1 MGIAILL
8 IVHWYLGFLVQ
19 SVFLHRYAAH
29 KNFEMSLLWEK
40 IFYFFTF
47 LILGSSYMSA
57 YAFGAMHKIHH
68 AHADKE
74 LDPHSPLK
82 SPGYFGTLLQARN
95 SYFNIFIGKTRV
107 EPFILKGLPAW
118 HSFDKFAHS
127 WITRSVWV
135 LLYIYLYIT
144 LATAWWMFLFLP
156 ITIGLGALQGAL
168 INWWA
173 HSFGYRNFITN
184 DNSNNLIALDVL
196 FLGESY
202 HNNHH
207 KHPWKLN
214 HAYKWFEFDIGYY
227 FIRFLSLI
235 GVVRIKKRALA

>member
-8 IVHWYLGFLVQ
+8 IVHWYLSFLIQ

-29 KNFEMSLLWEK
+29 KNFEMSPLWEK
-40 IFYFFTF
+40 IFYVFTF

-68 AHADKE
+68 AYADRE
-74 LDPHSPLK
+74 LDPHSPVK
-82 SPGYFGTLLQARN
+82 SPGYFGTLMQARN
-95 SYFNIFIGKTRV
+95 SYFNIFIGKTKV
-107 EPFILKGLPAW
+107 DPSILKGIPAW

-127 WITRSVWV
+127 WITRSLWV
-135 LLYIYLYIT
+135 LFYIYLYIF

-156 ITIGLGALQGAL
+156 ITIGMGALQGAL

-173 HSFGYRNFITN
+173 HSFGYRNFNTN

-214 HAYKWFEFDIGYY
+214 HAYKWFEFDLGYY
-227 FIRFLSLI
+227 FIRLLSI
-235 GVVRIKKRALA
+235 FGIVRIKKRALV